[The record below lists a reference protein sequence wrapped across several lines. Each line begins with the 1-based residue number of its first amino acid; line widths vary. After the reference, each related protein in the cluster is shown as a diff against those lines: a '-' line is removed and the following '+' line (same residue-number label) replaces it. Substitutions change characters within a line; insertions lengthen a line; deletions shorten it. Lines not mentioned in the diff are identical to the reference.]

1 MKNEANTTIYDLF
14 FATNHE
20 KGIDSMKDAMW
31 NVDPSGDYSFS
42 DATNPNQE
50 VLFEAQPNWDQLID
64 ILVGRFGG
72 QTVRWSVVAEEIRNS
87 PFKIRK
93 IPIKDAAKG
102 DSARLEIVNP
112 AGTRRNTINDEV
124 TKIRFFL

>member
-1 MKNEANTTIYDLF
+1 MATIR
-14 FATNHE
+14 
-20 KGIDSMKDAMW
+20 
-31 NVDPSGDYSFS
+31 FS

-112 AGTRRNTINDEV
+112 AGTQRNTINNEV